1 MFRNLIYLSI
11 LIAIILYF
19 YFYNTIFI
27 EGMTSNI
34 STIVLLGDSIF
45 KNNNYVPKEKSIE
58 YLLKEQVPIQSL
70 VLAQDNAT
78 INLLYQQY
86 KSMPIS
92 MNNKHTN
99 LYISIGGNDLLN
111 VYENNDTNDGK
122 LFDMIWN
129 LYKATILNLSTITNC
144 NIILTDIYY
153 ITDSN
158 YKKYIPIIEKW
169 NDNVYKFANKRNFK
183 VFKISKLLTNPQDFT
198 NGIEPSIIGGTKMV
212 NSFIY

>member
-1 MFRNLIYLSI
+1 MIHKLIYLPI
-11 LIAIILYF
+11 IIAIIIYF
-19 YFYNTIFI
+19 YFYNTIFT
-27 EGMTSNI
+27 EGMSSNI

-45 KNNNYVPKEKSIE
+45 QNSNYVPKEKSIE
-58 YLLKEQVPIQSL
+58 YLLKEHIPIQSM

-86 KSMPIS
+86 KSMPSS

-111 VYENNDTNDGK
+111 AYDSNDINDTN

-129 LYKATILNLSTITNC
+129 IYKSTILNLSTITQC

-158 YKKYIPIIEKW
+158 YAKYIPIIKKW
-169 NDNVYKFANKRNFK
+169 NATLYQFANKHQFN
-183 VFKISKLLTNPQDFT
+183 VFKISKILTKAQDFT

-212 NSFIY
+212 NSFNY

>member
-1 MFRNLIYLSI
+1 MIRKLIYLPI
-11 LIAIILYF
+11 LLAIILYF
-19 YFYNTIFI
+19 YFYNTIFT
-27 EGMTSNI
+27 EGMSSNI
-34 STIVLLGDSIF
+34 STIVLLGDSMF

-58 YLLKEQVPIQSL
+58 YLLKQHLSIQSL

-92 MNNKHTN
+92 MNNKNTN

-111 VYENNDTNDGK
+111 VYENNDINDTN

-129 LYKATILNLSTITNC
+129 LYKITILNLSRITQC

-158 YKKYIPIIEKW
+158 YARYIPIIEKW
-169 NDNVYKFANKRNFK
+169 NANLYQFANNHNLK
-183 VFKISKLLTNPQDFT
+183 VFKISKLLTKPEDFT

>member
-1 MFRNLIYLSI
+1 M
-11 LIAIILYF
+11 
-19 YFYNTIFI
+19 
-27 EGMTSNI
+27 
-34 STIVLLGDSIF
+34 F

-58 YLLKEQVPIQSL
+58 YLLKQHLSIQSL

-92 MNNKHTN
+92 MNNKNTN

-111 VYENNDTNDGK
+111 VYENNDINDTN

-129 LYKATILNLSTITNC
+129 LYKSTILNLSTITHC
-144 NIILTDIYY
+144 NVILTDIYY

-169 NDNVYKFANKRNFK
+169 NANLYRFANNHKFK
-183 VFKISKLLTNPQDFT
+183 VFKISKLLTKPEDFT

>member
-1 MFRNLIYLSI
+1 MNRKLIYLPI

-19 YFYNTIFI
+19 YFYNTIFT

-45 KNNNYVPKEKSIE
+45 KNNNYVPKDKSIE
-58 YLLKEQVPIQSL
+58 YLLKQHVPIQSL

-78 INLLYQQY
+78 VNLVYQQY
-86 KSMPIS
+86 KNMPII
-92 MNNKHTN
+92 MNNKNTN

-111 VYENNDTNDGK
+111 VYENNDTNDYK
-122 LFDMIWN
+122 LFDMIWD
-129 LYKATILNLSTITNC
+129 LYKSTILNLSTITQC

-158 YKKYIPIIEKW
+158 YAKYIPMIHKW
-169 NDNVYKFANKRNFK
+169 NANLYQFATKNNFK
-183 VFKISKLLTNPQDFT
+183 LFKISKILTKPEDFT

-212 NSFIY
+212 NSFVY